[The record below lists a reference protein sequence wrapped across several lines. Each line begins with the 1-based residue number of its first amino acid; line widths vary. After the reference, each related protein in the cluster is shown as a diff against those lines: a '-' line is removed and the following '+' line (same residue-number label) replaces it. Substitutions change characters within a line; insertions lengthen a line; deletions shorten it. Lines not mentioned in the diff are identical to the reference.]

1 MALKSKCCKSN
12 ALFSLVYAH
21 GIYLDKNNKY
31 TGICSECKK
40 HTEFNEKKECKD
52 DNNRS
57 N

>member
-1 MALKSKCCKSN
+1 MLKSKCCKSN
-12 ALFSLVYAH
+12 ALFSFGYAH
-21 GIYLDKNNKY
+21 GIYLDKNNKH